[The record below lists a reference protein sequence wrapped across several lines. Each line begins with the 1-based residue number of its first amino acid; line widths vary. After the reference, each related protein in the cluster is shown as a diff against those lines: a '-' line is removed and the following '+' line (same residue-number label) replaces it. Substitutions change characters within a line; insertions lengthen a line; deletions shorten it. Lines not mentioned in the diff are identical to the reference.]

1 MLGNAVTNITWNK
14 GPGRGGMS
22 ALLEGVFRKDISNE
36 VSIEQELYV

>member
-1 MLGNAVTNITWNK
+1 MLGNAVRNITWNK
-14 GPGRGGMS
+14 GRGMS